1 MNKTRQKELTRWLKQ
16 QSVISQRWLNISR
29 LLGFVSGLL
38 IVAQAWLMA
47 RILDHMIMANIP
59 REALLLPFI
68 VLVLIFIL
76 RAWVVWLRERVGF
89 HAGQHI
95 RFEIR
100 RQVLDRLQQAGPA
113 WIQGKP
119 AGSWATLILEQIDD
133 MHDYYARY
141 LPQMALAVC
150 VPLLIVAAVFPS
162 NWVAA
167 LILLGTAPL
176 IPLFM
181 AMVGMGAADAN
192 RRNFQAL
199 ARLSGHFLDRLR
211 GMETLRIFGRGEAE
225 TESIRAASQDFRQRT
240 MEVLRLAFLSSG
252 VLEFFTSLSIALVA
266 VYFGFSYLGELD
278 FGHYGTGV
286 TLAAGFLALILAP
299 EFFQP
304 LRDLGTFYHA
314 KAQAVGAADSLK
326 TFMETPLAHPE
337 RGDIELATKDA
348 VSLEAHDLIITSPEG
363 KVLAGPLNFT
373 LAAGQRA
380 VLVGRSGSGKSSLLN
395 VLSGFLSYRG
405 SLRINGFELRDLSP
419 DSWRKQLSWVGQ
431 NTQLPAA
438 TLRENVLLA
447 RPDAS
452 EEQLQAALD
461 SAWVSEF
468 LPLLP
473 QGVDTPVGDQAA
485 RLSVG
490 QAQRVAVAR
499 ALLNPCQLLLLDEPA
514 ASLDAHSEQRVMQA
528 LNAAS
533 RRQTTLM
540 VTHQLED
547 LADWDAIWVMQ
558 DGQIVEQGTWTELS
572 SANGAFATLLAHR
585 QEDI

>member
-1 MNKTRQKELTRWLKQ
+1 MNKTRQQELTRWLKQ
-16 QSVISQRWLNISR
+16 QSIFSRRWLLVSR
-29 LLGFVSGLL
+29 LLGLASGLL
-38 IVAQAWLMA
+38 IVAQAWLLA
-47 RILDHMIMANIP
+47 RILNHLIIENIP
-59 REALLLPFI
+59 REALLMPFI
-68 VLVLIFIL
+68 QLVLVFVL

-89 HAGQHI
+89 HAGLHI
-95 RFEIR
+95 RYEIR

-113 WIQGKP
+113 WIQGRP

-141 LPQMALAVC
+141 LPQMALAVS
-150 VPLLIVAAVFPS
+150 VPLLIVIVIFPF

-167 LILLGTAPL
+167 LILLATAPL
-176 IPLFM
+176 IPIFM

-192 RRNFQAL
+192 RRNFKAL

-211 GMETLRIFGRGEAE
+211 GMETLRIFGRGAAE
-225 TESIRAASQDFRQRT
+225 TDNIRKASEDFRSRT

-266 VYFGFSYLGELD
+266 VYFGFSYLGELN

-286 TLAAGFLALILAP
+286 TLFSGFLALILAP

-326 TFMETPLAHPE
+326 TFLETPLAHPE
-337 RGDIELATKDA
+337 RGEA
-348 VSLEAHDLIITSPEG
+348 VPDDSDGIGISARDLWITSPEG
-363 KVLAGPLNFT
+363 AVLAGPLNFT
-373 LAAGQRA
+373 LPAGQRV
-380 VLVGRSGSGKSSLLN
+380 VLVGQSGSGKSSLIN
-395 VLSGFLSYRG
+395 TLSGFLSYRG
-405 SLRINGFELRDLSP
+405 SLQVNGTELRDLNP
-419 DSWRKQLSWVGQ
+419 EAWRQRLSWVGQ
-431 NTQLPAA
+431 NPQLPAA

-452 EEQLQAALD
+452 EAELNAALE

-473 QGVDTPVGDQAA
+473 QGIDTPVGDQAA

-533 RRQTTLM
+533 LRQTTLM
-540 VTHQLED
+540 VTHQLEG
-547 LADWDAIWVMQ
+547 LADWDAVWVMQ
-558 DGQIVEQGTWTELS
+558 NGSIVEQGTFAELS
-572 SANGAFATLLAHR
+572 AANGAFAALLAHR
-585 QEDI
+585 QEEI